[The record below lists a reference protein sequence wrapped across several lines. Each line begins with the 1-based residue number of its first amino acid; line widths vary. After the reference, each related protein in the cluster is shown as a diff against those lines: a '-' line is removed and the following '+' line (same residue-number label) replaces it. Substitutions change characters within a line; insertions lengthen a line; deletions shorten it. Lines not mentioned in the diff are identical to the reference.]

1 MKQELCVQTDCL
13 SSLYPPPEMSVE
25 NYNQSGLRSSTG
37 LRVYQQAGMVCLF
50 VCASVCVCA
59 CV

>member
-50 VCASVCVCA
+50 VCA
-59 CV
+59 